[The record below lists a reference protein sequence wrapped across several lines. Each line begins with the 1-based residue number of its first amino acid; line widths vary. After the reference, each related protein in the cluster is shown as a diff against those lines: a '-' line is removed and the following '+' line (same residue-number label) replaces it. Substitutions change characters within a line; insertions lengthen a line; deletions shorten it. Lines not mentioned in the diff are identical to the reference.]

1 MTTARLTPDQMN
13 EMAVKALVIYFN
25 KRNSGNAAVD
35 SINVWK
41 ASKAKLIEKIAA
53 TDAALDDPI
62 PADKPT
68 KPVKV
73 VEAKATKAETKST
86 VAKTGREVGVV
97 GGFAIAHNLNPK
109 VLRAALRRAGYNAP
123 YTVAQLEKLIK

>member
-1 MTTARLTPDQMN
+1 MTDLNTLSVKEILARHGD
-13 EMAVKALVIYFN
+13 AIGVK
-25 KRNSGNAAVD
+25 
-35 SINVWK
+35 VWK
-41 ASKAKLIEKIAA
+41 ASKAKLIERIVAA
-53 TDAALDDPI
+53 T

-68 KPVKV
+68 KV

-97 GGFAIAHNLNPK
+97 GAFAKSHSLNPK

-123 YTVAQLEKLIK
+123 YTVAQLEKLVK